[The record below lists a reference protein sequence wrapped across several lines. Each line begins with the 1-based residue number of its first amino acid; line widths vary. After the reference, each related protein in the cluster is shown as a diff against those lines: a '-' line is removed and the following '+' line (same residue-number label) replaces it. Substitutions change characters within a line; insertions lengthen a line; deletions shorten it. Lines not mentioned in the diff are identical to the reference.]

1 MTEPKAS
8 EAIRIHIWVKGRVQG
23 VGFRAFTQ
31 QTGVELGLSGWVR
44 NLGYDKVEMVAEG
57 PREKL
62 ERFLETVKKGP
73 RAGNVEEAKVEWETA
88 MGESKGFSVKY
99 NI

>member
-8 EAIRIHIWVKGRVQG
+8 EVMRIHIWVRGRVQG
-23 VGFRAFTQ
+23 VGFRAFVQ
-31 QTGVELGLSGWVR
+31 QAGVELGLSGWVR
-44 NLGYDKVEMVAEG
+44 NMGYDNVEMVAEG

-62 ERFLETVKKGP
+62 ERFFEAIKKGP
-73 RAGNVEEAKVEWETA
+73 RAGNVEEANVEWEA
-88 MGESKGFSVKY
+88 ALGEYEGFSVKY